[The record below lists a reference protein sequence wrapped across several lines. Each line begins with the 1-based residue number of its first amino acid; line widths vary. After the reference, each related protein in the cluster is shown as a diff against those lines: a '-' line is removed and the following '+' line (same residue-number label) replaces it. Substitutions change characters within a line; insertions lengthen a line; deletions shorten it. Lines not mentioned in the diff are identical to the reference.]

1 MVIEDK
7 SMLGG
12 YTGKILRVN
21 LTRRKTSIEALNKE
35 VVRKFV
41 GGKGLG
47 AKILYDSLKPS
58 IDPLGP
64 ENLLI
69 FVSGPLTAT
78 LAPTSARWAVVTK
91 SPLTNI
97 FLDCQVGGY
106 FGVTMKR
113 AGFDCIIVQGK
124 ANNPVYLWI
133 HDENAEII
141 DAQDL
146 WGKGCLETEIILKK
160 RLGENINVASIGPAG
175 ENLVRYACISV
186 DKYRQAG
193 RGGAGAVMGSK
204 NLKAVAVQ
212 SAGYKIEYADPEGFR
227 EAAKKALRIIKEN
240 SFIPLRRKY
249 GTPIWINPIN
259 EVALL
264 PTRNFRTGV
273 FEKADEISGETM
285 RSKIF
290 VKNGTCYNCVIQCWK
305 YTHVESGKYKVDE
318 LAGPEYESIA
328 LLGSNCGVDSIEA
341 VAHANL
347 LCDDLGLDTISTGN
361 TIAFAMECFEKGLL
375 TEKDTEG
382 LELKFGNADAE
393 IEAVKKIAYR
403 KGIGNLLAEG
413 VQRASKKIGK
423 GSEEF
428 AMHVKGMEIPGYD
441 PRGAFGMAL
450 AYATSDRGACHQ
462 RAWTVRAEI
471 EGKLTPRYSTKGRAK
486 FVKEAQD
493 ERALCFSLVLCDFAP
508 LEVNHFVEL
517 LNKATGFS
525 FTVEDYLKTGE
536 RIWNLTRLFN
546 VREGMTRKDDIL
558 PPRFM
563 EEPLPDGV
571 AKGQVITKKM
581 LDEMLDE
588 YYALRG
594 WDKNGIPTKEK
605 LKKLDLY

>member
-1 MVIEDK
+1 
-7 SMLGG
+7 MLGG
-12 YTGKILRVN
+12 YIGKILRVD
-21 LTRRKTSIEALNKE
+21 LTERRISTEKLDAEIAK
-35 VVRKFV
+35 KFI

-47 AKILYDSLKPS
+47 AKILYDSLKLGT
-58 IDPLGP
+58 DPLSP
-64 ENLLI
+64 ENILI
-69 FVSGPLTAT
+69 FASGPLTAT

-106 FGVTMKR
+106 FGAAMKLS
-113 AGFDCIIVQGK
+113 GFDCIIMEGK
-124 ANNPVYLWI
+124 ADSPVYLWV
-133 HDENAEII
+133 HDGNAEILN
-141 DAQDL
+141 AGDL
-146 WGKGCLETEIILKK
+146 WGKGCFETENTLKK
-160 RLGENINVASIGPAG
+160 RLGESAHVASIGPAG

-204 NLKAVAVQ
+204 NLKAVAVR
-212 SAGYKIEYADPEGFR
+212 SASYKIEYADPEGFR
-227 EAAKKALRIIKEN
+227 EAAKKALKVIREN

-249 GTPIWINPIN
+249 GTPIWVAPVNKA
-259 EVALL
+259 ALL

-273 FEKADEISGETM
+273 FEKAENISGETM
-285 RSKIF
+285 RDKIV
-290 VKNGTCYNCVIQCWK
+290 VKDGTCYNCIIQCWK

-328 LLGSNCGVDSIEA
+328 LLGSDCGVGSIEA
-341 VAHANL
+341 VAHASM

-361 TIAFAMECFEKGLL
+361 SIAFAMECYERGLL
-375 TEKDTEG
+375 TVEDTDG

-393 IEAVKKIAYR
+393 IEMVKKIAYR
-403 KGIGNLLAEG
+403 KGLGNLLAEG
-413 VQRASKKIGK
+413 VRRASKKIGD
-423 GSEEF
+423 GSEKF
-428 AMHVKGMEIPGYD
+428 AMHVKGLEIPGYD

-471 EGKLTPRYSTKGRAK
+471 EGKLEPRFSTKGRAR
-486 FVKEAQD
+486 FVKETQD
-493 ERALCFSLVLCDFAP
+493 ERAMCFSLVLCDFAP
-508 LEVNHFVEL
+508 LEVKHFVEL
-517 LNKATGFS
+517 LNKATGFN

-546 VREGMTRKDDIL
+546 VREGITRKDDTL

-563 EEPLPDGV
+563 EEPLLEGV
-571 AKGQVITKKM
+571 TKGQVVTKEM

-594 WDKNGIPTKEK
+594 WDKNGVPTEEK
-605 LKKLDLY
+605 LKELGLYS

>member
-1 MVIEDK
+1 
-7 SMLGG
+7 MLGG
-12 YTGKILRVN
+12 YIGKILRVD
-21 LTRRKTSIEALNKE
+21 LTERRISTEKLDAEIAK
-35 VVRKFV
+35 KFI

-47 AKILYDSLKPS
+47 AKILYDSLKLGT
-58 IDPLGP
+58 DPLSP
-64 ENLLI
+64 ENILI
-69 FVSGPLTAT
+69 FASGPLTAT

-106 FGVTMKR
+106 FGAAMKL
-113 AGFDCIIVQGK
+113 AGFDCIIMEGK
-124 ANNPVYLWI
+124 ADSPVYLWV
-133 HDENAEII
+133 HDGNAEILN
-141 DAQDL
+141 AGDL
-146 WGKGCLETEIILKK
+146 WGKGCFETENTLKK
-160 RLGENINVASIGPAG
+160 RLGESAHVASIGPAG

-204 NLKAVAVQ
+204 NLKAVAVR
-212 SAGYKIEYADPEGFR
+212 SASYKIEYADPEGFR
-227 EAAKKALRIIKEN
+227 EAAKKALKVIREN

-249 GTPIWINPIN
+249 GTPIWVAPVNKA
-259 EVALL
+259 ALL

-273 FEKADEISGETM
+273 FEKAENISGETM
-285 RSKIF
+285 RDKIV
-290 VKNGTCYNCVIQCWK
+290 VKDGTCYNCIIQCWK
-305 YTHVESGKYKVDE
+305 YTHVESGKYEVEE

-328 LLGSNCGVDSIEA
+328 LLGSDCGVGSIEA
-341 VAHANL
+341 VAHASM

-361 TIAFAMECFEKGLL
+361 SIAFAMECYERGLL
-375 TEKDTEG
+375 TAEDTDG

-393 IEAVKKIAYR
+393 IEMVKKIAYR
-403 KGIGNLLAEG
+403 KGLGNLLAEG
-413 VQRASKKIGK
+413 VRRASKKIGD
-423 GSEEF
+423 GSERF
-428 AMHVKGMEIPGYD
+428 AMHVKGLEIPGYD

-471 EGKLTPRYSTKGRAK
+471 EGKLEPRFSTKGRAR
-486 FVKEAQD
+486 FVKETQD
-493 ERALCFSLVLCDFAP
+493 ERAMCFSLVLCDFAP
-508 LEVNHFVEL
+508 LEVKHFVEL
-517 LNKATGFS
+517 LNKATGFN

-546 VREGMTRKDDIL
+546 VREGITRKDDTL

-563 EEPLPDGV
+563 EEPLPEG
-571 AKGQVITKKM
+571 ATKGQVVTKEM

-594 WDKNGIPTKEK
+594 WDKNGVPTEEK
-605 LKKLDLY
+605 LKELGLYS

>member
-1 MVIEDK
+1 
-7 SMLGG
+7 MLGG
-12 YTGKILRVN
+12 YIGKILRVD
-21 LTRRKTSIEALNKE
+21 LTERRISTEKLDAEIAK
-35 VVRKFV
+35 KFI

-47 AKILYDSLKPS
+47 AKILYDSLKLGT
-58 IDPLGP
+58 DPLSP
-64 ENLLI
+64 ENILI
-69 FVSGPLTAT
+69 FASGPLTAT

-106 FGVTMKR
+106 FGAAMKL
-113 AGFDCIIVQGK
+113 AGFDCIIMEGK
-124 ANNPVYLWI
+124 ADSPVYLWV
-133 HDENAEII
+133 HDGNAEILN
-141 DAQDL
+141 AGDL
-146 WGKGCLETEIILKK
+146 WGKGCFETENTLKK
-160 RLGENINVASIGPAG
+160 RLGESAHVASIGPAG

-204 NLKAVAVQ
+204 NLKAVAVR
-212 SAGYKIEYADPEGFR
+212 SASYKIEYADPEGFR
-227 EAAKKALRIIKEN
+227 EAAKKALKVIREN

-249 GTPIWINPIN
+249 GTPIWVAPVNKA
-259 EVALL
+259 ALL

-273 FEKADEISGETM
+273 FEKAKNISGETM
-285 RSKIF
+285 RDKIV
-290 VKNGTCYNCVIQCWK
+290 VKDGTCYNCIIQCWK

-328 LLGSNCGVDSIEA
+328 LLGSDCGVGSIEA
-341 VAHANL
+341 VAHASM

-361 TIAFAMECFEKGLL
+361 SIAFAMECYERGLL
-375 TEKDTEG
+375 TADDTDG

-393 IEAVKKIAYR
+393 IEMVKKIAYR
-403 KGIGNLLAEG
+403 KGLGNLLAEG
-413 VQRASKKIGK
+413 VRRASKKIGD
-423 GSEEF
+423 GSERF
-428 AMHVKGMEIPGYD
+428 AMHVKGLEIPGYD

-471 EGKLTPRYSTKGRAK
+471 EGKLEPRFSTKGRAR
-486 FVKEAQD
+486 FVKETQD
-493 ERALCFSLVLCDFAP
+493 ERAMCFSLVLCDFAP
-508 LEVNHFVEL
+508 LEVKHFVEL
-517 LNKATGFS
+517 LNKATGFN

-546 VREGMTRKDDIL
+546 VREGITRKDDTL

-563 EEPLPDGV
+563 EEPLPEGV
-571 AKGQVITKKM
+571 TKGQVVTKEM

-594 WDKNGIPTKEK
+594 WDKNGVPTEEK
-605 LKKLDLY
+605 LKELGLYS

>member
-1 MVIEDK
+1 
-7 SMLGG
+7 MLGG
-12 YTGKILRVN
+12 YIGKILRVD
-21 LTRRKTSIEALNKE
+21 LTERRISTEKLDAEIAK
-35 VVRKFV
+35 KFI

-47 AKILYDSLKPS
+47 AKILYDSLKLGT
-58 IDPLGP
+58 DPLSP
-64 ENLLI
+64 ENILI
-69 FVSGPLTAT
+69 FASGPLTAT

-106 FGVTMKR
+106 FGAAMKL
-113 AGFDCIIVQGK
+113 AGFDCIIMEGK
-124 ANNPVYLWI
+124 ADSPVYLWV
-133 HDENAEII
+133 HDGNAEILN
-141 DAQDL
+141 AGDL
-146 WGKGCLETEIILKK
+146 WGKGCFETENTLKK
-160 RLGENINVASIGPAG
+160 RLGESAHVASIGPAG

-204 NLKAVAVQ
+204 NLKAVAVR
-212 SAGYKIEYADPEGFR
+212 SASYKIEYADPEGFR
-227 EAAKKALRIIKEN
+227 EAAKKALKVIREN

-249 GTPIWINPIN
+249 GTPVWVAPVNKA
-259 EVALL
+259 ALL

-273 FEKADEISGETM
+273 FEKAENISGETM
-285 RSKIF
+285 RDKIV
-290 VKNGTCYNCVIQCWK
+290 VKDGTCYNCIIQCWK

-328 LLGSNCGVDSIEA
+328 LLGSDCGVGSIEA
-341 VAHANL
+341 VAHANM

-361 TIAFAMECFEKGLL
+361 SIAFAMECYERGLL
-375 TEKDTEG
+375 TAEDTDG

-393 IEAVKKIAYR
+393 IEMVKKIAYR
-403 KGIGNLLAEG
+403 KGLGNLLAEG
-413 VQRASKKIGK
+413 VRRASKKIGD
-423 GSEEF
+423 GSERF
-428 AMHVKGMEIPGYD
+428 AMHVKGLEIPGYD

-471 EGKLTPRYSTKGRAK
+471 EGKLEPRFSTKGRAR
-486 FVKEAQD
+486 FVKETQD
-493 ERALCFSLVLCDFAP
+493 ERAMCFSLVLCDFAP
-508 LEVNHFVEL
+508 LEVKHFVEL
-517 LNKATGFS
+517 LNKATGFN

-546 VREGMTRKDDIL
+546 VREGITRKDDTL

-563 EEPLPDGV
+563 EEPLPEG
-571 AKGQVITKKM
+571 ATKGQVVTKEM

-594 WDKNGIPTKEK
+594 WDKNGVPTEEK
-605 LKKLDLY
+605 LKELGLYS

>member
-1 MVIEDK
+1 
-7 SMLGG
+7 MLGG
-12 YTGKILRVN
+12 YIGKILRVD
-21 LTRRKTSIEALNKE
+21 LTERRISTEKLDAEIAK
-35 VVRKFV
+35 KFI

-47 AKILYDSLKPS
+47 AKILYDSLKLGT
-58 IDPLGP
+58 DPLSP
-64 ENLLI
+64 ENILI
-69 FVSGPLTAT
+69 FASGPLTAT

-106 FGVTMKR
+106 FGAAMKL
-113 AGFDCIIVQGK
+113 AGFDCIIMEGK
-124 ANNPVYLWI
+124 ADSPVYLWV
-133 HDENAEII
+133 HDGNAEILN
-141 DAQDL
+141 AGDL
-146 WGKGCLETEIILKK
+146 WGKGCFETENTLKK
-160 RLGENINVASIGPAG
+160 RLGESAHVASIGPAG

-204 NLKAVAVQ
+204 NLKAVAVR
-212 SAGYKIEYADPEGFR
+212 SASYKIEYADPEGFR
-227 EAAKKALRIIKEN
+227 EAAKKALKVIREN

-249 GTPIWINPIN
+249 GTPIWVAPVNKA
-259 EVALL
+259 ALL

-273 FEKADEISGETM
+273 FEKAENISGETM
-285 RSKIF
+285 RDKIV
-290 VKNGTCYNCVIQCWK
+290 VKDGTCYNCIIQCWK

-328 LLGSNCGVDSIEA
+328 LLGSDCGVGSIEA
-341 VAHANL
+341 VAHASM

-361 TIAFAMECFEKGLL
+361 SIAFAMECYERGLL
-375 TEKDTEG
+375 TADDTDG

-393 IEAVKKIAYR
+393 IEMVKKIAYR
-403 KGIGNLLAEG
+403 KGLGNLLAEG
-413 VQRASKKIGK
+413 VRRASKKIGD
-423 GSEEF
+423 GSEKF
-428 AMHVKGMEIPGYD
+428 AMHVKGLEIPGYD

-471 EGKLTPRYSTKGRAK
+471 EGKLEPRFSTKGRAR
-486 FVKEAQD
+486 FVKETQD
-493 ERALCFSLVLCDFAP
+493 ERAMCFSLVLCDFAP
-508 LEVNHFVEL
+508 LEVKHFVEL
-517 LNKATGFS
+517 LNKATGFN

-546 VREGMTRKDDIL
+546 VREGITRKDDTL

-563 EEPLPDGV
+563 EEPLPEG
-571 AKGQVITKKM
+571 ATKGQVVTKEM

-594 WDKNGIPTKEK
+594 WDKNGVPTEEK
-605 LKKLDLY
+605 LKELGLYS

>member
-1 MVIEDK
+1 
-7 SMLGG
+7 MLGG
-12 YTGKILRVN
+12 YIGKILRVD
-21 LTRRKTSIEALNKE
+21 LTERRISTEKLDAEIAK
-35 VVRKFV
+35 KFI

-47 AKILYDSLKPS
+47 AKILYDSLKLGT
-58 IDPLGP
+58 DPLSP
-64 ENLLI
+64 ENILI
-69 FVSGPLTAT
+69 FASGPLTAT

-106 FGVTMKR
+106 FGAAMKL
-113 AGFDCIIVQGK
+113 AGFDCIIMEGK
-124 ANNPVYLWI
+124 ADSPVYLWV
-133 HDENAEII
+133 HDGNAEILN
-141 DAQDL
+141 AGDL
-146 WGKGCLETEIILKK
+146 WGKGCFETENTLKK
-160 RLGENINVASIGPAG
+160 RLGESAHVASIGPAG

-204 NLKAVAVQ
+204 NLKAVAVR
-212 SAGYKIEYADPEGFR
+212 SASYKIEYADPEGFR
-227 EAAKKALRIIKEN
+227 EAAKKALKVIREN

-249 GTPIWINPIN
+249 GTPIWVAPVNKA
-259 EVALL
+259 ALL

-273 FEKADEISGETM
+273 FEKAENISGETM
-285 RSKIF
+285 RDKIV
-290 VKNGTCYNCVIQCWK
+290 VKDGTCYNCIIQCWK

-328 LLGSNCGVDSIEA
+328 LLGSDCGVGSIEA
-341 VAHANL
+341 VAHASM

-361 TIAFAMECFEKGLL
+361 SIAFAMECYERGLL
-375 TEKDTEG
+375 TAEDTDG

-393 IEAVKKIAYR
+393 IEMVKKIAYR
-403 KGIGNLLAEG
+403 KGLGNLLAEG
-413 VQRASKKIGK
+413 VRRASKKIGD
-423 GSEEF
+423 GSEKF
-428 AMHVKGMEIPGYD
+428 AMHVKGLEIPGYD

-471 EGKLTPRYSTKGRAK
+471 EGKLEPRFSTKGRAR
-486 FVKEAQD
+486 FVKETQD
-493 ERALCFSLVLCDFAP
+493 ERAMCFSLVLCDFAP
-508 LEVNHFVEL
+508 LEVKHFVEL
-517 LNKATGFS
+517 LNKATGFN

-546 VREGMTRKDDIL
+546 VREGITRKDDTL

-563 EEPLPDGV
+563 EEPLPEGV
-571 AKGQVITKKM
+571 TKGQVVTKEM

-594 WDKNGIPTKEK
+594 WDKNGVPTEEK
-605 LKKLDLY
+605 LKELGLYS

>member
-1 MVIEDK
+1 
-7 SMLGG
+7 MLGG
-12 YTGKILRVN
+12 YIGKILRVD
-21 LTRRKTSIEALNKE
+21 LTERRISTEKLDAEIAK
-35 VVRKFV
+35 KFI

-47 AKILYDSLKPS
+47 AKILYDSLKLGT
-58 IDPLGP
+58 DPLSP
-64 ENLLI
+64 ENILI
-69 FVSGPLTAT
+69 FASGPLTAT

-106 FGVTMKR
+106 FGAAMKL
-113 AGFDCIIVQGK
+113 AGFDCIIMEGK
-124 ANNPVYLWI
+124 ADSPVYLWV
-133 HDENAEII
+133 HDGNAEILN
-141 DAQDL
+141 AGDL
-146 WGKGCLETEIILKK
+146 WGKGCFETENTLKK
-160 RLGENINVASIGPAG
+160 RLGESAHVASIGPAG

-204 NLKAVAVQ
+204 NLKAVAVR
-212 SAGYKIEYADPEGFR
+212 SASYKIEYADPEGFR
-227 EAAKKALRIIKEN
+227 EAAKKALKVIREN

-249 GTPIWINPIN
+249 GTPVWVAPVNKA
-259 EVALL
+259 ALL

-273 FEKADEISGETM
+273 FEKAENISGETM
-285 RSKIF
+285 RDKIV
-290 VKNGTCYNCVIQCWK
+290 VKDGTCYNCIIQCWK

-328 LLGSNCGVDSIEA
+328 LLGSDCGVGSIEA
-341 VAHANL
+341 VAHASM

-361 TIAFAMECFEKGLL
+361 SIAFAMECYERGLL
-375 TEKDTEG
+375 TAEDTDG

-393 IEAVKKIAYR
+393 IEMVKKIAYR
-403 KGIGNLLAEG
+403 KGLGNLLAEG
-413 VQRASKKIGK
+413 VRRASKKIGD
-423 GSEEF
+423 GSERF
-428 AMHVKGMEIPGYD
+428 AMHVKGLEIPGYD

-471 EGKLTPRYSTKGRAK
+471 EGKLEPRFSTKGRAR
-486 FVKEAQD
+486 FVKETQD
-493 ERALCFSLVLCDFAP
+493 ERAMCFSLVLCDFAP
-508 LEVNHFVEL
+508 LEVKHFVEL
-517 LNKATGFS
+517 LNKATGFN

-546 VREGMTRKDDIL
+546 VREGITRKDDTL

-563 EEPLPDGV
+563 EEPLPEGTT
-571 AKGQVITKKM
+571 KGQVVTKEM

-594 WDKNGIPTKEK
+594 WDKNGVPTEEK
-605 LKKLDLY
+605 LKELGLYS

>member
-1 MVIEDK
+1 
-7 SMLGG
+7 MLGG
-12 YTGKILRVN
+12 YIGKILRVD
-21 LTRRKTSIEALNKE
+21 LTERRISTEKLDAEIAK
-35 VVRKFV
+35 KFI

-47 AKILYDSLKPS
+47 AKILYDSLKLGT
-58 IDPLGP
+58 DPLSP
-64 ENLLI
+64 ENILI
-69 FVSGPLTAT
+69 FASGPLTAT

-106 FGVTMKR
+106 FGAAMKL
-113 AGFDCIIVQGK
+113 AGFDCIIMEGK
-124 ANNPVYLWI
+124 ADSPVYLWV
-133 HDENAEII
+133 HDGNAEILN
-141 DAQDL
+141 AGDL
-146 WGKGCLETEIILKK
+146 WGKGCFETENTLKK
-160 RLGENINVASIGPAG
+160 RLGESAHVASIGPAG

-204 NLKAVAVQ
+204 NLKAVAVR
-212 SAGYKIEYADPEGFR
+212 SASYKIEYADPEGFR
-227 EAAKKALRIIKEN
+227 EAAKKALKVIREN

-249 GTPIWINPIN
+249 GTPIWVAPVNKA
-259 EVALL
+259 ALL

-273 FEKADEISGETM
+273 FEKAENISGETM
-285 RSKIF
+285 RDKIV
-290 VKNGTCYNCVIQCWK
+290 VKDGTCYNCIIQCWK

-328 LLGSNCGVDSIEA
+328 LLGSDCGVGSIEA
-341 VAHANL
+341 VAHASM

-361 TIAFAMECFEKGLL
+361 SIAFAMECYERGLL
-375 TEKDTEG
+375 TAEDTDG

-393 IEAVKKIAYR
+393 IEMVKKIAYR
-403 KGIGNLLAEG
+403 KGLGNLLAEG
-413 VQRASKKIGK
+413 VRRASKKIGD
-423 GSEEF
+423 GSEKF
-428 AMHVKGMEIPGYD
+428 AMHVKGLEIPGYD

-471 EGKLTPRYSTKGRAK
+471 EGKLEPRFSTKGRAR
-486 FVKEAQD
+486 FVKETQD
-493 ERALCFSLVLCDFAP
+493 ERAMCFSLVLCDFAP
-508 LEVNHFVEL
+508 LEVKHFVEL
-517 LNKATGFS
+517 LNKATGFN

-546 VREGMTRKDDIL
+546 VREGITRKDDTL

-563 EEPLPDGV
+563 EEPLPEG
-571 AKGQVITKKM
+571 ATKGQVVTKEM

-594 WDKNGIPTKEK
+594 WDKNGVPTEEK
-605 LKKLDLY
+605 LKELGLYS

>member
-1 MVIEDK
+1 
-7 SMLGG
+7 MLGG
-12 YTGKILRVN
+12 YIGKILRVD
-21 LTRRKTSIEALNKE
+21 LTERRISTEKLDAEIAK
-35 VVRKFV
+35 KFI

-47 AKILYDSLKPS
+47 AKILYDSLKLGT
-58 IDPLGP
+58 DPLSP
-64 ENLLI
+64 ENILI
-69 FVSGPLTAT
+69 FASGPLTAT

-106 FGVTMKR
+106 FGAAMKL
-113 AGFDCIIVQGK
+113 AGFDCIIMEGK
-124 ANNPVYLWI
+124 ADSPVYLWV
-133 HDENAEII
+133 HDGNAEILN
-141 DAQDL
+141 AGDL
-146 WGKGCLETEIILKK
+146 WGKGCLETENTLKK
-160 RLGENINVASIGPAG
+160 RLGESAHVASIGPAG

-204 NLKAVAVQ
+204 NLKAVAVR
-212 SAGYKIEYADPEGFR
+212 SASYKIEYADPEGFR
-227 EAAKKALRIIKEN
+227 EAAKKALKVIREN

-249 GTPIWINPIN
+249 GTPIWVAPVNKA
-259 EVALL
+259 ALL

-273 FEKADEISGETM
+273 FEKAENISGETM
-285 RSKIF
+285 RDKIV
-290 VKNGTCYNCVIQCWK
+290 VKDGTCYNCIIQCWK

-328 LLGSNCGVDSIEA
+328 LLGSDCGVGSIEA
-341 VAHANL
+341 VAHASM

-361 TIAFAMECFEKGLL
+361 SIAFAMECYERELL
-375 TEKDTEG
+375 TVEDTDG

-393 IEAVKKIAYR
+393 IEMVKKIAYR
-403 KGIGNLLAEG
+403 KGLGNLLAEG
-413 VQRASKKIGK
+413 VRRASKKIGD
-423 GSEEF
+423 GSEKF
-428 AMHVKGMEIPGYD
+428 AMHVKGLEIPGYD

-471 EGKLTPRYSTKGRAK
+471 EGKLEPRFSTKGRAR
-486 FVKEAQD
+486 FVKETQD
-493 ERALCFSLVLCDFAP
+493 ERAMCFSLVLCDFAP
-508 LEVNHFVEL
+508 LEVKHFVEL
-517 LNKATGFS
+517 LNKATGFN

-546 VREGMTRKDDIL
+546 VREGITRKDDTL

-563 EEPLPDGV
+563 EEPLPEG
-571 AKGQVITKKM
+571 ATKGQVVTKEM

-594 WDKNGIPTKEK
+594 WDKNGVPTEEK
-605 LKKLDLY
+605 LKELGLYS

>member
-1 MVIEDK
+1 
-7 SMLGG
+7 MLGG
-12 YTGKILRVN
+12 YIGKILRVD
-21 LTRRKTSIEALNKE
+21 LTERRISTEKLDAEIAK
-35 VVRKFV
+35 KFI

-47 AKILYDSLKPS
+47 AKILYDSLKLGT
-58 IDPLGP
+58 DPLSP
-64 ENLLI
+64 ENILI
-69 FVSGPLTAT
+69 FASGPLTAT

-106 FGVTMKR
+106 FGAAMKL
-113 AGFDCIIVQGK
+113 AGFDCIIMEGK
-124 ANNPVYLWI
+124 ADSPVYLWV
-133 HDENAEII
+133 HDGNAEILN
-141 DAQDL
+141 AGDL
-146 WGKGCLETEIILKK
+146 WGKGCFETENTLKK
-160 RLGENINVASIGPAG
+160 RLGESAHVASIGPAG

-204 NLKAVAVQ
+204 NLKAVAVR
-212 SAGYKIEYADPEGFR
+212 SASYKIEYADPEGFR
-227 EAAKKALRIIKEN
+227 EAAKKALKVIREN

-249 GTPIWINPIN
+249 GTPIWVAPVNKA
-259 EVALL
+259 ALL

-273 FEKADEISGETM
+273 FEKAENISGETM
-285 RSKIF
+285 RDKIV
-290 VKNGTCYNCVIQCWK
+290 VKDGTCYNCIIQCWK

-328 LLGSNCGVDSIEA
+328 LLGSDCGVGSIEA
-341 VAHANL
+341 VAHASM

-361 TIAFAMECFEKGLL
+361 SIAFAMECYERGLL
-375 TEKDTEG
+375 TVEDTDG

-393 IEAVKKIAYR
+393 IEMVKKIAYR
-403 KGIGNLLAEG
+403 KGLGNLLAEG
-413 VQRASKKIGK
+413 VRRASKKIGD
-423 GSEEF
+423 GSEKF
-428 AMHVKGMEIPGYD
+428 AMHVKGLEIPGYD

-471 EGKLTPRYSTKGRAK
+471 EGKLEPRFSTKGRAR
-486 FVKEAQD
+486 FVKETQD
-493 ERALCFSLVLCDFAP
+493 ERAMCFSLVLCDFAP
-508 LEVNHFVEL
+508 LEVKHFVEL
-517 LNKATGFS
+517 LNKATGFN

-546 VREGMTRKDDIL
+546 VREGITRKDDTL

-563 EEPLPDGV
+563 EEPLPEGV
-571 AKGQVITKKM
+571 TKGQVVTKEM

-594 WDKNGIPTKEK
+594 WDKNGVPTEEK
-605 LKKLDLY
+605 LKELGLYS

>member
-1 MVIEDK
+1 
-7 SMLGG
+7 MLGG
-12 YTGKILRVN
+12 YIGKILRVD
-21 LTRRKTSIEALNKE
+21 LTERRISTEKLDAEIAK
-35 VVRKFV
+35 KFI

-47 AKILYDSLKPS
+47 AKILYDSLKLGT
-58 IDPLGP
+58 DPLSP
-64 ENLLI
+64 ENILI
-69 FVSGPLTAT
+69 FASGPLTAT

-106 FGVTMKR
+106 FGAAMKL
-113 AGFDCIIVQGK
+113 AGFDCIIMEGK
-124 ANNPVYLWI
+124 ADSPVYLWV
-133 HDENAEII
+133 HDGNAEILN
-141 DAQDL
+141 AGDL
-146 WGKGCLETEIILKK
+146 WGKGCFETENTLKK
-160 RLGENINVASIGPAG
+160 RLGESAHVASIGPAG

-204 NLKAVAVQ
+204 NLKAVAVR
-212 SAGYKIEYADPEGFR
+212 SAGHKIEYADPEGFR
-227 EAAKKALRIIKEN
+227 EAAKKALKVIREN

-249 GTPIWINPIN
+249 GTPIWVAPVNKA
-259 EVALL
+259 ALL

-273 FEKADEISGETM
+273 FEKAENISGETM
-285 RSKIF
+285 RDKIV
-290 VKNGTCYNCVIQCWK
+290 VKDGTCYNCIIQCWK

-328 LLGSNCGVDSIEA
+328 LLGSDCGVGSIEA
-341 VAHANL
+341 VAHASM

-361 TIAFAMECFEKGLL
+361 SIAFAMECYERGLL
-375 TEKDTEG
+375 TAEDTDG

-393 IEAVKKIAYR
+393 IEMVKKIAYR
-403 KGIGNLLAEG
+403 KGLGNLLAEG
-413 VQRASKKIGK
+413 VRRASKKIGD
-423 GSEEF
+423 GSERF
-428 AMHVKGMEIPGYD
+428 AMHVKGLEIPGYD

-471 EGKLTPRYSTKGRAK
+471 EGKLEPRFSTKGRAR
-486 FVKEAQD
+486 FVKETQD
-493 ERALCFSLVLCDFAP
+493 ERAMCFSLVLCDFAP
-508 LEVNHFVEL
+508 LEVKHFVEL
-517 LNKATGFS
+517 LNKATGFN

-546 VREGMTRKDDIL
+546 VREGITRKDDTL

-563 EEPLPDGV
+563 EEPLPEG
-571 AKGQVITKKM
+571 ATKEQVVTKEM

-594 WDKNGIPTKEK
+594 WDKNGVPTEEK
-605 LKKLDLY
+605 LKELGLYS

>member
-1 MVIEDK
+1 
-7 SMLGG
+7 MLGG
-12 YTGKILRVN
+12 YIGKILRVD
-21 LTRRKTSIEALNKE
+21 LTERRISTEKLDAEIAK
-35 VVRKFV
+35 KFI

-47 AKILYDSLKPS
+47 AKILYDSLKLGT
-58 IDPLGP
+58 DPLSP
-64 ENLLI
+64 ENILI
-69 FVSGPLTAT
+69 FASGPLTAT

-106 FGVTMKR
+106 FGAAMKL
-113 AGFDCIIVQGK
+113 AGFDCIIMEGK
-124 ANNPVYLWI
+124 ADSPVYLWV
-133 HDENAEII
+133 HDGNAEILN
-141 DAQDL
+141 AGDL
-146 WGKGCLETEIILKK
+146 WGKGCFETENTLKK
-160 RLGENINVASIGPAG
+160 RLGESAHVASIGPAG
-175 ENLVRYACISV
+175 ENLVRYSCISV

-204 NLKAVAVQ
+204 NLKAVAVR
-212 SAGYKIEYADPEGFR
+212 SASYKIEYADPEGFR
-227 EAAKKALRIIKEN
+227 EAAKKALKVIREN

-249 GTPIWINPIN
+249 GTPIWVAPVNKA
-259 EVALL
+259 ALL

-273 FEKADEISGETM
+273 FEKAENISGETM
-285 RSKIF
+285 RDKIV
-290 VKNGTCYNCVIQCWK
+290 VKDGTCYNCIIQCWK

-328 LLGSNCGVDSIEA
+328 LLGSDCGVGSIEA
-341 VAHANL
+341 VAHASM

-361 TIAFAMECFEKGLL
+361 SIAFAMECYERGLL
-375 TEKDTEG
+375 TAEDTDG

-393 IEAVKKIAYR
+393 IEMVKKIAYR
-403 KGIGNLLAEG
+403 KGLGNLLAEG
-413 VQRASKKIGK
+413 VRRASKKIGD
-423 GSEEF
+423 GSERF
-428 AMHVKGMEIPGYD
+428 AMHVKGLEIPGYD

-471 EGKLTPRYSTKGRAK
+471 EGKLEPRFSTKGRAR
-486 FVKEAQD
+486 FVKETQD
-493 ERALCFSLVLCDFAP
+493 ERAMCFSLVLCDFAP
-508 LEVNHFVEL
+508 LEVKHFVEL
-517 LNKATGFS
+517 LNKATGFN

-546 VREGMTRKDDIL
+546 VREGITRKDDTL

-563 EEPLPDGV
+563 EEPLPEGV
-571 AKGQVITKKM
+571 TKGQVVTKEM

-594 WDKNGIPTKEK
+594 WDKNGVPTEEK
-605 LKKLDLY
+605 LKELGLYS

>member
-1 MVIEDK
+1 
-7 SMLGG
+7 MLGG
-12 YTGKILRVN
+12 YIGKILRVD
-21 LTRRKTSIEALNKE
+21 LTERRISTEKLDAEIAK
-35 VVRKFV
+35 KFI

-47 AKILYDSLKPS
+47 AKILYDSLKLGT
-58 IDPLGP
+58 DPLSP
-64 ENLLI
+64 ENILI
-69 FVSGPLTAT
+69 FASGPLTAT

-106 FGVTMKR
+106 FGAAMKL
-113 AGFDCIIVQGK
+113 AGFDCIIMEGK
-124 ANNPVYLWI
+124 ADSPVYLWV
-133 HDENAEII
+133 HDGNAEILN
-141 DAQDL
+141 AGDL
-146 WGKGCLETEIILKK
+146 WGKGCFETENTLKK
-160 RLGENINVASIGPAG
+160 RLGESAHVASIGPAG

-204 NLKAVAVQ
+204 NLKAVAVR
-212 SAGYKIEYADPEGFR
+212 SASYKIEYADPEGFR
-227 EAAKKALRIIKEN
+227 EAAKKALKVIREN

-249 GTPIWINPIN
+249 GTPVWVAPVNKA
-259 EVALL
+259 ALL

-273 FEKADEISGETM
+273 FEKAENISGETM
-285 RSKIF
+285 RDKIV
-290 VKNGTCYNCVIQCWK
+290 VKDGTCYNCIIQCWK

-328 LLGSNCGVDSIEA
+328 LLGSDCGVGSIEA
-341 VAHANL
+341 VAHASM

-361 TIAFAMECFEKGLL
+361 SIAFAMECYERGLL
-375 TEKDTEG
+375 TAEDTDG

-393 IEAVKKIAYR
+393 IEMVKKIAYR
-403 KGIGNLLAEG
+403 KGLGNLLAEG
-413 VQRASKKIGK
+413 VRRASKKIGD
-423 GSEEF
+423 GSERF
-428 AMHVKGMEIPGYD
+428 AMHVKGLEIPGYD

-450 AYATSDRGACHQ
+450 AYVTSDRGACHQ

-471 EGKLTPRYSTKGRAK
+471 EGKLEPRFSTKGRAR
-486 FVKEAQD
+486 FVKETQD
-493 ERALCFSLVLCDFAP
+493 ERAMCFSLVLCDFAP
-508 LEVNHFVEL
+508 LEVKHFVEL
-517 LNKATGFS
+517 LNKATGFN

-546 VREGMTRKDDIL
+546 VREGITRKDDTL

-563 EEPLPDGV
+563 EEPLPEG
-571 AKGQVITKKM
+571 ATKGQVVTKEM

-594 WDKNGIPTKEK
+594 WDKNGVPTEEK
-605 LKKLDLY
+605 LKELGLYS

>member
-1 MVIEDK
+1 
-7 SMLGG
+7 MLGG
-12 YTGKILRVN
+12 YIGKILRVD
-21 LTRRKTSIEALNKE
+21 LTERRISTEKLDAEIAK
-35 VVRKFV
+35 KFI

-47 AKILYDSLKPS
+47 AKILYDSLKLGT
-58 IDPLGP
+58 DPLSP
-64 ENLLI
+64 ENILI
-69 FVSGPLTAT
+69 FASGPLTAT

-106 FGVTMKR
+106 FGAAMKL
-113 AGFDCIIVQGK
+113 AGFDCIIMEGK
-124 ANNPVYLWI
+124 ADSPVYLWV
-133 HDENAEII
+133 HDGNAEILN
-141 DAQDL
+141 AGDL
-146 WGKGCLETEIILKK
+146 WGKGCFETENTLKK
-160 RLGENINVASIGPAG
+160 RLGESAHVASIGPAG

-204 NLKAVAVQ
+204 NLKAVAVR
-212 SAGYKIEYADPEGFR
+212 SASYKIEYADPEGFR
-227 EAAKKALRIIKEN
+227 EAAKKALKVIREN

-249 GTPIWINPIN
+249 GTPIWVAPVNKA
-259 EVALL
+259 ALL

-273 FEKADEISGETM
+273 FEKAENISGETM
-285 RSKIF
+285 RDKIV
-290 VKNGTCYNCVIQCWK
+290 VKDGTCYNCIIQCWK

-328 LLGSNCGVDSIEA
+328 LLGSDCGVGSIEA
-341 VAHANL
+341 VAHASM

-361 TIAFAMECFEKGLL
+361 SIAFAMECYERGLL
-375 TEKDTEG
+375 TADDTDG

-393 IEAVKKIAYR
+393 IEMVKKIAYR
-403 KGIGNLLAEG
+403 KGLGNLLAEG
-413 VQRASKKIGK
+413 VRRASKKIGD
-423 GSEEF
+423 GSERF
-428 AMHVKGMEIPGYD
+428 AMHVKGLEIPGYD

-471 EGKLTPRYSTKGRAK
+471 EGKLEPRFSTKGRAR
-486 FVKEAQD
+486 FVKETQD
-493 ERALCFSLVLCDFAP
+493 ERAMCFSLVLCDFAP
-508 LEVNHFVEL
+508 LEVKHFVEL
-517 LNKATGFS
+517 LNKATGFN

-546 VREGMTRKDDIL
+546 VREGITRKDDTL

-563 EEPLPDGV
+563 EEPLPEG
-571 AKGQVITKKM
+571 ATKGQVVTKEM

-594 WDKNGIPTKEK
+594 WDKNGVPTEEK
-605 LKKLDLY
+605 LKELGLYS

>member
-1 MVIEDK
+1 
-7 SMLGG
+7 MLGG
-12 YTGKILRVN
+12 YIGKILRVD
-21 LTRRKTSIEALNKE
+21 LTERRISTEKLDAEIAK
-35 VVRKFV
+35 KFI

-47 AKILYDSLKPS
+47 AKILYDSLKLGT
-58 IDPLGP
+58 DPLSP
-64 ENLLI
+64 ENILI
-69 FVSGPLTAT
+69 FASGPLTAT

-106 FGVTMKR
+106 FGAAMKL
-113 AGFDCIIVQGK
+113 AGFDCIIMEGK
-124 ANNPVYLWI
+124 ADSPVYLWV
-133 HDENAEII
+133 HDGNAEILN
-141 DAQDL
+141 AGDL
-146 WGKGCLETEIILKK
+146 WGKGCFETENTLKK
-160 RLGENINVASIGPAG
+160 RLGESAHVASIGPAG

-204 NLKAVAVQ
+204 NLKAVAVR
-212 SAGYKIEYADPEGFR
+212 SASYKIEYADPEGFR
-227 EAAKKALRIIKEN
+227 EAAKKALKVIREN

-249 GTPIWINPIN
+249 GTPIWVAPVNKA
-259 EVALL
+259 ALL

-273 FEKADEISGETM
+273 FEKAENISGETM
-285 RSKIF
+285 RDKIV
-290 VKNGTCYNCVIQCWK
+290 VKDGTCYNCIIQCWK

-328 LLGSNCGVDSIEA
+328 LLGSDCGVGSIEA
-341 VAHANL
+341 VAHASM

-361 TIAFAMECFEKGLL
+361 SIAFAMECYERGLL
-375 TEKDTEG
+375 TAEDTDG

-393 IEAVKKIAYR
+393 IEMVKKIAYR
-403 KGIGNLLAEG
+403 KGLGNLLAEG
-413 VQRASKKIGK
+413 VRRASKKIGD
-423 GSEEF
+423 GSERF
-428 AMHVKGMEIPGYD
+428 AMHVKGLEIPGYD

-471 EGKLTPRYSTKGRAK
+471 EGKLEPRFSTKGRAR
-486 FVKEAQD
+486 FVKETQD
-493 ERALCFSLVLCDFAP
+493 ERAMCFSLVLCDFAP
-508 LEVNHFVEL
+508 LEVKHFVEL
-517 LNKATGFS
+517 LNKATGFN

-546 VREGMTRKDDIL
+546 VREGITRKDDTL

-563 EEPLPDGV
+563 EEPLPEG
-571 AKGQVITKKM
+571 ATKGQVVTKEM

-594 WDKNGIPTKEK
+594 WDKNGVPTEEK
-605 LKKLDLY
+605 LKELGLYS

>member
-1 MVIEDK
+1 
-7 SMLGG
+7 MLGG
-12 YTGKILRVN
+12 YIGKILRVD
-21 LTRRKTSIEALNKE
+21 LTERRISTEKLDAEIAK
-35 VVRKFV
+35 KFI

-47 AKILYDSLKPS
+47 AKILYDSLKLGT
-58 IDPLGP
+58 DPLSP
-64 ENLLI
+64 ENILI
-69 FVSGPLTAT
+69 FASGPLTAT

-106 FGVTMKR
+106 FGAAMKL
-113 AGFDCIIVQGK
+113 AGFDCIIIEGK
-124 ANNPVYLWI
+124 ADSPVYLWV
-133 HDENAEII
+133 HDGNAEILK
-141 DAQDL
+141 AGDL
-146 WGKGCLETEIILKK
+146 WGKGCFETEDTLKK
-160 RLGENINVASIGPAG
+160 RLGESAHVASIGPAG

-204 NLKAVAVQ
+204 NLKAVAVR
-212 SAGYKIEYADPEGFR
+212 SASYKIEYADPEGFR
-227 EAAKKALRIIKEN
+227 EAAKKALKVIREN

-249 GTPIWINPIN
+249 GTPIWVAPVNKA
-259 EVALL
+259 ALL

-273 FEKADEISGETM
+273 FEKAENISGETM
-285 RSKIF
+285 RDKIV
-290 VKNGTCYNCVIQCWK
+290 VKDGTCYNCIIQCWK
-305 YTHVESGKYKVDE
+305 YTHVESGKYRVDE

-328 LLGSNCGVDSIEA
+328 LLGSDCGVGSIEA
-341 VAHANL
+341 VAHASM

-361 TIAFAMECFEKGLL
+361 SIAFAMECYERGLL
-375 TEKDTEG
+375 TAEDTDG

-393 IEAVKKIAYR
+393 IEMVKKIAYR
-403 KGIGNLLAEG
+403 KGLGNLLAEG
-413 VQRASKKIGK
+413 VRRASKKIGD
-423 GSEEF
+423 GSERF
-428 AMHVKGMEIPGYD
+428 AMHVKGLEIPGYD

-471 EGKLTPRYSTKGRAK
+471 EGKLEPRFSTKGRAR
-486 FVKEAQD
+486 FVKETQD
-493 ERALCFSLVLCDFAP
+493 ERAMCFSLVLCDFAP
-508 LEVNHFVEL
+508 LEVKHFVEL
-517 LNKATGFS
+517 LNKATGFN

-546 VREGMTRKDDIL
+546 VREGITREDDTL

-563 EEPLPDGV
+563 EEPLPEG
-571 AKGQVITKKM
+571 ATKGQVVTKEM

-594 WDKNGIPTKEK
+594 WDKNGVPTEEK
-605 LKKLDLY
+605 LKELGLYS

>member
-1 MVIEDK
+1 
-7 SMLGG
+7 MLGG
-12 YTGKILRVN
+12 YIGKILRVD
-21 LTRRKTSIEALNKE
+21 LTERRISTEKLDAEIAK
-35 VVRKFV
+35 KFI

-47 AKILYDSLKPS
+47 AKILYDSLKLGT
-58 IDPLGP
+58 DPLSP
-64 ENLLI
+64 ENILI
-69 FVSGPLTAT
+69 FASGPLTAT

-106 FGVTMKR
+106 FGAAMKL
-113 AGFDCIIVQGK
+113 AGFDCIIMEGK
-124 ANNPVYLWI
+124 ADSPVYLWV
-133 HDENAEII
+133 HDGNAEILN
-141 DAQDL
+141 AGDL
-146 WGKGCLETEIILKK
+146 WGKGCFETENTLKK
-160 RLGENINVASIGPAG
+160 RLGESAHVASIGPAG

-204 NLKAVAVQ
+204 NLKAVAVR
-212 SAGYKIEYADPEGFR
+212 SASYKIEYADPEGFR
-227 EAAKKALRIIKEN
+227 EAAKKALKVIREN

-249 GTPIWINPIN
+249 GTPIWVAPVNKA
-259 EVALL
+259 ALL

-273 FEKADEISGETM
+273 FEKAENISGETM
-285 RSKIF
+285 RDKIV
-290 VKNGTCYNCVIQCWK
+290 VKDGTCYNCIIQCWK

-328 LLGSNCGVDSIEA
+328 LLGSDCGVGSIEA
-341 VAHANL
+341 VAHASM

-361 TIAFAMECFEKGLL
+361 SIAFAMECYERGLL
-375 TEKDTEG
+375 TAEDTDG

-393 IEAVKKIAYR
+393 IEMVKKIAYR
-403 KGIGNLLAEG
+403 KGLGNLLAEG
-413 VQRASKKIGK
+413 VRRASKKIGD
-423 GSEEF
+423 GSERF
-428 AMHVKGMEIPGYD
+428 AMHVKGLEIPGYD

-471 EGKLTPRYSTKGRAK
+471 EGKLEPRFSTKGRAR
-486 FVKEAQD
+486 FVKETQD
-493 ERALCFSLVLCDFAP
+493 ERAMCFSLVLCDFAP
-508 LEVNHFVEL
+508 LEVKHFVEL
-517 LNKATGFS
+517 LNKATGFN

-546 VREGMTRKDDIL
+546 VREGITRKDDTL

-563 EEPLPDGV
+563 EEPLPEGV
-571 AKGQVITKKM
+571 TKGQVVTKEM

-594 WDKNGIPTKEK
+594 WDKNGVPTEEK
-605 LKKLDLY
+605 LKELGLYS

>member
-1 MVIEDK
+1 
-7 SMLGG
+7 MLGG
-12 YTGKILRVN
+12 YIGKILRVD
-21 LTRRKTSIEALNKE
+21 LTERRISTEKLDAEIAK
-35 VVRKFV
+35 KFI

-47 AKILYDSLKPS
+47 AKILYDSLKLGT
-58 IDPLGP
+58 DPLSP
-64 ENLLI
+64 ENILI
-69 FVSGPLTAT
+69 FASGPLTAT

-106 FGVTMKR
+106 FGAAMKL
-113 AGFDCIIVQGK
+113 AGFDCIIMEGK
-124 ANNPVYLWI
+124 ADSPVYLWV
-133 HDENAEII
+133 HDGNAEILN
-141 DAQDL
+141 AGDL
-146 WGKGCLETEIILKK
+146 WGKGCFETENTLKK
-160 RLGENINVASIGPAG
+160 RLGESAHVASIGPAG

-204 NLKAVAVQ
+204 NLKAVAVR
-212 SAGYKIEYADPEGFR
+212 SASYKIEYADPEGFR
-227 EAAKKALRIIKEN
+227 EAAKKALKVIREN

-249 GTPIWINPIN
+249 GTPIWVAPVNKA
-259 EVALL
+259 ALL

-273 FEKADEISGETM
+273 FEKAENISGETM
-285 RSKIF
+285 RDKIV
-290 VKNGTCYNCVIQCWK
+290 VKDGTCYNCIIQCWK

-328 LLGSNCGVDSIEA
+328 LLGSDCGVGSIEA
-341 VAHANL
+341 VAHASM

-361 TIAFAMECFEKGLL
+361 SIAFAMECYERGLL
-375 TEKDTEG
+375 TVEDTDG

-393 IEAVKKIAYR
+393 IEMVKKIAYR
-403 KGIGNLLAEG
+403 KGLGNLLAEG
-413 VQRASKKIGK
+413 VRRASKKIGD
-423 GSEEF
+423 GSERF
-428 AMHVKGMEIPGYD
+428 AMHVKGLEIPGYD

-471 EGKLTPRYSTKGRAK
+471 EGKLEPRFSTKGRAR
-486 FVKEAQD
+486 FVKETQD
-493 ERALCFSLVLCDFAP
+493 ERAMCFSLVLCDFAP
-508 LEVNHFVEL
+508 LEVKHFVEL
-517 LNKATGFS
+517 LNKATGFN

-546 VREGMTRKDDIL
+546 VREGITRKDDTL

-563 EEPLPDGV
+563 EEPLPEG
-571 AKGQVITKKM
+571 ATKGQVVTKEM

-594 WDKNGIPTKEK
+594 WDKNGVPTEEK
-605 LKKLDLY
+605 LKELGLYS

>member
-1 MVIEDK
+1 
-7 SMLGG
+7 MLGG

-21 LTRRKTSIEALNKE
+21 LTKGKTSIEALNE
-35 VVRKFV
+35 EIARKFV

-47 AKILYDSLKPS
+47 AKILYDSLKSS

-69 FVSGPLTAT
+69 FVTGPLTAT

-133 HDENAEII
+133 HDENAEIM
-141 DAQDL
+141 DAEDL

-160 RLGENINVASIGPAG
+160 RLGESINVASIGPAG

-212 SAGYKIEYADPEGFR
+212 SAGYKIEHADPKGFR
-227 EAAKKALRIIKEN
+227 EAAKKALRIIKGN
-240 SFIPLRRKY
+240 SFTPLRRKY
-249 GTPIWINPIN
+249 GTPIWVAPVN
-259 EVALL
+259 EAALL

-273 FEKADEISGETM
+273 FEKADEISGENM

-290 VKNGTCYNCVIQCWK
+290 VKNGTCYNCIIQCWK

-328 LLGSNCGVDSIEA
+328 LLGSNCGVCSIEA

-375 TEKDTEG
+375 TEKDTEE

-393 IEAVKKIAYR
+393 VETVKKIAYQQ
-403 KGIGNLLAEG
+403 GLGNLLAEG
-413 VQRASKKIGK
+413 VQRASKKIGR
-423 GSEEF
+423 GSEKF

-508 LEVNHFVEL
+508 LEVNHFVQL
-517 LNKATGFS
+517 LNKATGFI
-525 FTVEDYLKTGE
+525 FTAEDYLKTGE

-546 VREGMTRKDDIL
+546 VREGITRKDDIL

-594 WDKNGIPTKEK
+594 WDKNGVPTKEK
-605 LKKLDLY
+605 LKELGL

>member
-1 MVIEDK
+1 
-7 SMLGG
+7 MLGG
-12 YTGKILRVN
+12 YIGKILRVD
-21 LTRRKTSIEALNKE
+21 LTERRISTEKLDAEIAK
-35 VVRKFV
+35 KFI

-47 AKILYDSLKPS
+47 AKILYDSLKLGT
-58 IDPLGP
+58 DPLSP
-64 ENLLI
+64 ENILI
-69 FVSGPLTAT
+69 FASGPLTAT

-106 FGVTMKR
+106 FGAAMKL
-113 AGFDCIIVQGK
+113 AGFDCIIMEGK
-124 ANNPVYLWI
+124 ADSPVYLWV
-133 HDENAEII
+133 HDGNAEILN
-141 DAQDL
+141 AGDL
-146 WGKGCLETEIILKK
+146 WGKGCFETENTLKK
-160 RLGENINVASIGPAG
+160 RLGESAHVASIGPAG

-204 NLKAVAVQ
+204 NLKAVAVR
-212 SAGYKIEYADPEGFR
+212 SASYKIEYADPEGFR
-227 EAAKKALRIIKEN
+227 EAAKKALKVIREN

-249 GTPIWINPIN
+249 GTPVWVAPVNKA
-259 EVALL
+259 ALL

-273 FEKADEISGETM
+273 FEKAENISGETM
-285 RSKIF
+285 RDKIV
-290 VKNGTCYNCVIQCWK
+290 VKDGTCYNCIIQCWK

-328 LLGSNCGVDSIEA
+328 LLGSDCGVGSIEA
-341 VAHANL
+341 VAHASM

-361 TIAFAMECFEKGLL
+361 SIAFAMECYERGLL
-375 TEKDTEG
+375 TVEDTDG

-393 IEAVKKIAYR
+393 IEMVKKIAYR
-403 KGIGNLLAEG
+403 KGLGNLLAEG
-413 VQRASKKIGK
+413 VRRASKKIGD
-423 GSEEF
+423 GSERF
-428 AMHVKGMEIPGYD
+428 AMHVKGLEIPGYD

-471 EGKLTPRYSTKGRAK
+471 EGKLEPRFSTKGRAR
-486 FVKEAQD
+486 FVKETQD
-493 ERALCFSLVLCDFAP
+493 ERAMCFSLVLCDFAP
-508 LEVNHFVEL
+508 LEVKHFVEL
-517 LNKATGFS
+517 LNKATGFN

-546 VREGMTRKDDIL
+546 VREGITRKDDTL

-563 EEPLPDGV
+563 EEPLPEG
-571 AKGQVITKKM
+571 ATKGQVVTKEM

-594 WDKNGIPTKEK
+594 WDKNGVPTEEK
-605 LKKLDLY
+605 LKELGLYS